1 MLPEEIKHQ
10 SLHVIRQAIA
20 KDEEYSK
27 ETIEATRLEV
37 MENIAKY
44 QNQTKKWRYNQVV
57 RKNIQDED
65 LVLRRKAN
73 VAIVRKLQSKW
84 EGPYTAKAAG
94 RPGSFYLIDSEGK
107 TSAHTWNFNN
117 LRRFYI

>member
-1 MLPEEIKHQ
+1 
-10 SLHVIRQAIA
+10 
-20 KDEEYSK
+20 
-27 ETIEATRLEV
+27 
-37 MENIAKY
+37 
-44 QNQTKKWRYNQVV
+44 V

>member
-1 MLPEEIKHQ
+1 MLPKEIKHQ

-44 QNQTKKWRYNQVV
+44 QNQPKKWRYN
-57 RKNIQDED
+57 
-65 LVLRRKAN
+65 
-73 VAIVRKLQSKW
+73 
-84 EGPYTAKAAG
+84 
-94 RPGSFYLIDSEGK
+94 
-107 TSAHTWNFNN
+107 
-117 LRRFYI
+117 